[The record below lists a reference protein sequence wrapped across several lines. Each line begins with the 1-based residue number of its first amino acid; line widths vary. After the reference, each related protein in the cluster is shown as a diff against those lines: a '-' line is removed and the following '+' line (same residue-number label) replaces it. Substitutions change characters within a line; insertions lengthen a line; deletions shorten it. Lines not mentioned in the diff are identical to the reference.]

1 MNYKLYHGHKN
12 EDISGYDL
20 PNYEALITFV
30 KHKLKDDGKTVY
42 LLTSSDVNNAVV
54 DLVGYDGHGEN
65 KEIFITE
72 DINTIRNLITSQ
84 FGQDNFAKCTQIFL
98 FENTSYEDAYRIA
111 LNMKEVSS
119 LCYEPEEQN

>member
-1 MNYKLYHGHKN
+1 MIYYLNYGAKGEETVTYTL
-12 EDISGYDL
+12 S
-20 PNYEALITFV
+20 NYEALISFM
-30 KHKLKDDGKTVY
+30 KHHLKNDGKTVY
-42 LLTSSDVNNAVV
+42 LLTSSDVNKAVV

-72 DINTIRNLITSQ
+72 DINTIRNLIVSQ

-111 LNMKEVSS
+111 LDMKEVSS